1 MKFPSFIQYNTKDCG
16 PSCLK
21 IISKYYGQEYSLAY
35 LSELCQVSR
44 DGTSISSMRDA
55 AEKLGY
61 DVSVTKMS
69 WKTLNNDNIKLPCII
84 HLRQNHFV
92 VLYSIGVDK
101 KKLFISDPAIG
112 LLTYDEGTFCN
123 LWLDDSNCG
132 LVVSLKPTP
141 RFWSIT
147 LKTNS
152 NAKQTQIKEIVNLIK
167 PYKIQFIGIFITVFT
182 VLGLNTLM
190 PYLAQ
195 SVVDKGIESKDISLI
210 VLILLAQVMIVVGQT
225 SANIIRNI
233 ITLKASTNITI
244 NIISSFLHKLLKL
257 PISFFETTLI
267 GDIIQRVRDC
277 DRLQVFFTTT
287 LVSIVV
293 SSLSVAI
300 YAVVLGKY
308 NLCVFIVFLLG
319 SIIYCLWILFFL
331 RYRKKLDYLKFQE
344 SSVSQSNIVEIF
356 EAIHEIKLHQLED
369 KKISEWKQTQKKL
382 YNASIVHV
390 IISFEK

>member
-35 LSELCQVSR
+35 LRELCQVSR

-167 PYKIQFIGIFITVFT
+167 PYKCHRNYFI
-182 VLGLNTLM
+182 N
-190 PYLAQ
+190 A
-195 SVVDKGIESKDISLI
+195 
-210 VLILLAQVMIVVGQT
+210 
-225 SANIIRNI
+225 
-233 ITLKASTNITI
+233 
-244 NIISSFLHKLLKL
+244 
-257 PISFFETTLI
+257 
-267 GDIIQRVRDC
+267 
-277 DRLQVFFTTT
+277 
-287 LVSIVV
+287 
-293 SSLSVAI
+293 
-300 YAVVLGKY
+300 
-308 NLCVFIVFLLG
+308 
-319 SIIYCLWILFFL
+319 
-331 RYRKKLDYLKFQE
+331 
-344 SSVSQSNIVEIF
+344 
-356 EAIHEIKLHQLED
+356 KLHIYRE
-369 KKISEWKQTQKKL
+369 IWCYS
-382 YNASIVHV
+382 
-390 IISFEK
+390 

>member
-35 LSELCQVSR
+35 LRELCQVSR

-84 HLRQNHFV
+84 HLRQNH
-92 VLYSIGVDK
+92 
-101 KKLFISDPAIG
+101 
-112 LLTYDEGTFCN
+112 TFCN

-167 PYKIQFIGIFITVFT
+167 PYKCHRNCFI
-182 VLGLNTLM
+182 N
-190 PYLAQ
+190 A
-195 SVVDKGIESKDISLI
+195 
-210 VLILLAQVMIVVGQT
+210 
-225 SANIIRNI
+225 
-233 ITLKASTNITI
+233 
-244 NIISSFLHKLLKL
+244 
-257 PISFFETTLI
+257 
-267 GDIIQRVRDC
+267 
-277 DRLQVFFTTT
+277 
-287 LVSIVV
+287 
-293 SSLSVAI
+293 
-300 YAVVLGKY
+300 
-308 NLCVFIVFLLG
+308 
-319 SIIYCLWILFFL
+319 
-331 RYRKKLDYLKFQE
+331 
-344 SSVSQSNIVEIF
+344 
-356 EAIHEIKLHQLED
+356 KLHIYRE
-369 KKISEWKQTQKKL
+369 IWCYS
-382 YNASIVHV
+382 
-390 IISFEK
+390 